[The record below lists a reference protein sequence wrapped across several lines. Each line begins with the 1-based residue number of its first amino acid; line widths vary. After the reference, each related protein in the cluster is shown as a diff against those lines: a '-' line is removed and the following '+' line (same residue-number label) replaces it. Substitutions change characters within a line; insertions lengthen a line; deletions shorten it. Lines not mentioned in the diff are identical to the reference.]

1 MIRVIVPFRKDPS
14 IVSLC
19 VKVFLVLQAGKKEI
33 IQSVSWKVFL
43 FRITSENTNWV
54 VELLLK
60 SKWYYSEVSVNIN

>member
-1 MIRVIVPFRKDPS
+1 MIRVIVPFQKDPS

-43 FRITSENTNWV
+43 FRITPENTNWV